1 MAIVNGTI
9 ATYQDDAM
17 TWDASGYDFDN
28 NASTAW
34 FGNGGD
40 LPELVMLRFTLG
52 AAIPAGATITTTA
65 GATAIS
71 CYGAN
76 ANAVGVAHVY
86 VTESADGAQVT
97 AAANIPTW
105 AGSGSTVTYPTTEE
119 GAGVVEW
126 TGSWAIGSW
135 NVIDVGSLVQHL
147 VTAYGGLANG
157 AHIVFWID
165 GDRDEGVGDENGMAA
180 GDSGGMTNVATLQIT
195 YTAGTPHIGPS
206 GAIVSAEDVDG
217 AAMMRGTIQSEV

>member
-1 MAIVNGTI
+1 
-9 ATYQDDAM
+9 
-17 TWDASGYDFDN
+17 
-28 NASTAW
+28 
-34 FGNGGD
+34 
-40 LPELVMLRFTLG
+40 MLRFTLG

-86 VTESADGAQVT
+86 VTESANGPQVT

-119 GAGVVEW
+119 GAGVVN
-126 TGSWAIGSW
+126 WAGTWNIDAW
-135 NVIDVGSLVQHL
+135 NVINVGSLVQHL
-147 VTAYGGLANG
+147 VDTYSGLANG

-165 GDRDEGVGDENGMAA
+165 GDRDEGVGDENGMSA
-180 GDSGGMTNVATLQIT
+180 GDSGGMSNVATLQIT
-195 YTAGTPHIGPS
+195 YTEGGGGVTRALTGVCG
-206 GAIVSAEDVDG
+206 
-217 AAMMRGTIQSEV
+217 